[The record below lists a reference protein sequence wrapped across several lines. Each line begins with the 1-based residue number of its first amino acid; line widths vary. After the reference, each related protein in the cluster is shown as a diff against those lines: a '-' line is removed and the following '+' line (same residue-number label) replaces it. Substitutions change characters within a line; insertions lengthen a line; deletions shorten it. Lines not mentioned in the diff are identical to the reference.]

1 MSVGGEMTS
10 GSLRAGLLDS
20 DIEAPCP
27 NCEYPVWIRLVEVVA
42 RCAVRC
48 PACRSQIWLTDADGS
63 VQNAATDIQ
72 NAMND
77 LMRQL
82 GGMFK

>member
-1 MSVGGEMTS
+1 MTS
-10 GSLRAGLLDS
+10 GNLRSGLLDS

-27 NCEYPVWIRLVEVVA
+27 NCSYPVWIRLVEVVA
-42 RCAVRC
+42 RCAVLC
-48 PACRSQIWLTDADGS
+48 PACGCRIWLTDADGS
-63 VQNAATDIQ
+63 VQNAATAAQD
-72 NAMND
+72 AMND